1 MNLKLP
7 LNGCIYTLT
16 ISDPN
21 HQHVSDQSRPAFVQ
35 SHSQSQTICSHLSLP
50 LKWTTSTAPKSMHI
64 SKNSQLVC
72 GMGYKW
78 KHTLLAPP
86 FPLYA
91 GKQLMALFHV
101 QLLLTYLVF
110 SVLCTAMQHCC
121 TIDKLPILVK
131 AQPSTPST
139 WPLSL

>member
-35 SHSQSQTICSHLSLP
+35 SHSQSQTML
-50 LKWTTSTAPKSMHI
+50 TFVTALEMDNFDCTKINAHF
-64 SKNSQLVC
+64 KNSQLVC

-121 TIDKLPILVK
+121 TIDILPILVK